1 MDTSGAP
8 VIHQLQ
14 TPALALDAITALVL
28 LALSEHGTAAA
39 PPKASASVSVSAAS
53 AAGGPTHNTHVL
65 VAWSPTA
72 QGFAQTLC
80 RLETAKSVWTAVHEW
95 HQAID
100 RYYTLPSGR
109 IVRTTTTSV
118 NGALGVTHMHDAC
131 MAAAVLGTAGTTGD
145 TVRASTHRT
154 RAVATAELQDRVD
167 STKHTC
173 LRQVRSFTKQSAGT
187 GIVWQVEACQIWEGA
202 QLTQALM
209 ALRDGEPPRTVITL
223 AAHGI
228 PAAVHTHGMD
238 RVVASVMFKIADV
251 FRLWAPEPACLV
263 RGPDA
268 PRALSLQTTTQGKT
282 VVGGGSCAAHWVAHW
297 APVATP
303 PVAPEGAPTNAAAP
317 AKGGRA
323 NSKAAAAAALLVAK
337 ENAVAHAFGHPYNH
351 FA

>member
-1 MDTSGAP
+1 MAMDASGAP

-14 TPALALDAITALVL
+14 TPALALDAITALVS
-28 LALSEHGTAAA
+28 LALSEHGAAAA
-39 PPKASASVSVSAAS
+39 PFKTSASASAPSAAS
-53 AAGGPTHNTHVL
+53 AGAGPTHNTHVL
-65 VAWSPTA
+65 VSWSPAA

-80 RLETAKSVWTAVHEW
+80 RLETAKSVWTAVNEW

-228 PAAVHTHGMD
+228 PAAVYTHGMD

-251 FRLWAPEPACLV
+251 FRLWAPEPGCLV

-282 VVGGGSCAAHWVAHW
+282 VVGGGPWAAHW